1 MELHSSLFAD
11 MVDRSML
18 APSFGYGL
26 RAGVRWVLLGAFFQV
41 EHNIWRTTEYRREL
55 VPGALNIALGGEL
68 NYGGGLV
75 RTSLALGPSFLLY
88 DTMLDDAGEVGIF
101 LEIRPVG
108 LRWRVGDHLTIGLDP
123 LTFDVVAP
131 VLSGIPLV
139 YVQYRT
145 VLTLE
150 WMP

>member
-1 MELHSSLFAD
+1 
-11 MVDRSML
+11 ML

-26 RAGVRWVLLGAFFQV
+26 RAGYRWGLLGAFLQV
-41 EHNIWRTTEYRREL
+41 EHNIWRTTEYKRET

-68 NYGGGLV
+68 NYGGGFV
-75 RTSLALGPSFLLY
+75 RTSLALGPSILLY
-88 DTMLDDAGEVGIF
+88 DTLLDPAASAGIF
-101 LEIRPVG
+101 VEVRPVG
-108 LRWRVGDHLTIGLDP
+108 LRWRVGEHLAIGLDP

-150 WMP
+150 GWL